1 MSPPLLMLLAAVL
14 GFIAIGGLALAFAS
28 PGHSRT
34 LKRAQAIADR
44 SRSPTAR
51 SRTAAPDPGLRRRQI
66 IKTLRDEERRQRKET
81 LSMTAR
87 LQQAGLPITPR
98 TFWIISG
105 ALAAGVF
112 LSALVLG
119 EKSYIGLLLG
129 IGAGLGLPR
138 WAIGFLAKRRAKKF
152 VEGFADA
159 SDIIVRGIKSGL
171 PVSECLQ
178 VIARE
183 SPEPLASEFR
193 RLVDGVA
200 HGMTLEQM
208 LERMHARMPLPE
220 LRFFTIVLSIQQ
232 KTGGNLAEA
241 LSNLS
246 QVLRARKLMREKVK
260 ALSGE
265 AVASALIIGSLP
277 PGVVV
282 LITLT
287 TPSYL
292 SVLFHTTAGQLILG
306 GAGIWMGIGVFIMKR
321 MVSFKI

>member
-1 MSPPLLMLLAAVL
+1 MSPTLLMVLAAIL
-14 GFIAIGGLALAFAS
+14 GLIAIGGLAVVFAA
-28 PGHSRT
+28 PGQSRT

-44 SRSPTAR
+44 SRGSNV
-51 SRTAAPDPGLRRRQI
+51 RTRGAAPDPTLRRRQI
-66 IKTLRDEERRQRKET
+66 MKTLRDEDRRQRKES
-81 LSMTAR
+81 LSMSAR

-98 TFWIISG
+98 TFWMLSA
-105 ALAAGVF
+105 ALGIGVF
-112 LSALVLG
+112 VLVFLG
-119 EKSYIGLLLG
+119 GQKSYIGLLLG

-138 WAIGFLAKRRAKKF
+138 WAISFLAKRRAKKF

-171 PVSECLQ
+171 PVNECLQ

-183 SPEPLASEFR
+183 SPEPLCSEFR

-208 LERMHARMPLPE
+208 LERMHTRMPLPE

-246 QVLRARKLMREKVK
+246 LVLRSRKLMREKIK

-265 AVASALIIGSLP
+265 AVASSLIIGSLP
-277 PGVVV
+277 PGVVL
-282 LITLT
+282 LISVT

-292 SVLFHTTAGQLILG
+292 AVLFHTTLGQLILAA
-306 GAGIWMGIGVFIMKR
+306 AGIWMGIGVFIMKR